1 MCTDSGPADHSRP
14 PSHLAPDHRG
24 LGRPE
29 SGQTDARMTDPA
41 FAVELLPVDSVS
53 LTILVDNAVDG
64 LMADQAPARRPRMPP
79 PFRLPARTIEG
90 GSTFAALK
98 AEHGF
103 SCLVT
108 VRKDGRERQILFDT
122 GVSPNGMVDNM
133 GVLDVD
139 PTEIEVIVC
148 SHGHFDHTTG
158 LDGLARALG
167 PTNLPVVIHPEFW
180 NRRRFFVP
188 GKDPWELPTTSRH
201 GLEDA
206 GFDIIEERQPSFL
219 FDGSVLITGEV
230 DRTTDYEPGLPP
242 QQVWRDG
249 GWQPDPLVLDDQAL
263 VLDVRDK
270 GLVVLTGCGHA
281 GIINITRYAKR
292 LTGADKVHAVIGG
305 FHLGGPMFEPII
317 PQVCTDLAGFAP
329 QVILPAHCTGWRAQH
344 ALSVAFPGA
353 YIPNTV
359 GTTLEL

>member
-1 MCTDSGPADHSRP
+1 MCTDPAPSAHSA
-14 PSHLAPDHRG
+14 PSAHRTITV
-24 LGRPE
+24 
-29 SGQTDARMTDPA
+29 SADPA
-41 FAVELLPVDSVS
+41 FTVDLAPVDSVS
-53 LTILVDNAVDG
+53 LTVLVDNIVDA
-64 LMADQAPARRPRMPP
+64 LMPDQAPARRPRLPP
-79 PFRLPARTIEG
+79 PFRMLARTIEG

-108 VRKDGRERQILFDT
+108 VRKEGTEHRILFDT
-122 GVSPNGMVDNM
+122 GVTPDGMVDNM

-148 SHGHFDHTTG
+148 SHGHWDHTTG

-167 PTNLPVVIHPEFW
+167 PSNLPVVIHPEFW
-180 NRRRFFVP
+180 NRRRYAMP
-188 GKDPWELPTTSRH
+188 GREPWELPTTSRR

-219 FDGSVLITGEV
+219 LDGSVLLTGEV
-230 DRTTDYEPGLPP
+230 DRSTGYEPGLPY

-249 GWQPDPLVLDDQAL
+249 SWRPDPLVLDDQAL
-263 VLDVRDK
+263 IVNLNDK
-270 GLVVLTGCGHA
+270 GLLVLTGCGHA
-281 GIINITRYAKR
+281 GIVNITRYATR
-292 LTGADKVHAVIGG
+292 LTGVDRVHAVIGG
-305 FHLGGPMFEPII
+305 FHLGGPVFEPII
-317 PQVCTDLAGFAP
+317 PQVCQDLVGFAP

-344 ALSVAFPGA
+344 ALSAAFPEA

-359 GTTLEL
+359 GMTLDL